1 MLAMAVF
8 QSINRCLTHRYRQ
21 QAGSYN
27 VFVFYS
33 KFVQGNSP
41 MSSRVASKSSAIPVP
56 HAASPALLIPALLLF
71 VSGAA
76 ALVYQVLWIK
86 QLSLVVGVEVYAITT
101 GISAFFAGLALGG
114 WLFGRWADRLQ
125 QPVLLY
131 AGLEVV
137 VAVLG
142 VGATFAMSLAA
153 SPFAWL
159 EQHIGLAAW
168 VLPFALVGIPALL
181 MGGTLPVLVRS
192 LATDPQ
198 HLGKAGG
205 QLYAANTAGAIAGT
219 LLAAFVL
226 IATLG
231 VRGSALAA
239 AMLNLLAA
247 AGALWFQRHRSLS
260 AVTPAKHTSSKA
272 PDRLALWLYSI
283 AGGVA
288 LGYEVVWSQSIVQ
301 FMSTRTYAFAVVL
314 ATYLTGL
321 FLGSVL
327 LARRVERIRDPWGVF
342 GLLIAGAGLVALL
355 EIALLGRWL
364 VVAQSL
370 AEAWVLSLGASE
382 LPGMSARFAVAA
394 LSIVFVPTLLLGA
407 AFPLALRLSVGRE
420 RVGQDVGAVVA
431 FNTLGG
437 IVGVMLCGF
446 VLIPWLGL
454 VRTLGLLAIVAAG
467 IGYFAVRKGHG
478 VKKGRRQA
486 VVAIGLLSV
495 AVAVFTPVNK
505 LASLLPGARN
515 ATLAFY
521 EEGRGGTVAVV
532 TQGKGQKAFQ
542 RLYIQG
548 VSNTGD
554 AMPSLRYMRI
564 QALLPLL
571 IHNGEPRSALVI
583 GFGTGI
589 TAGALT
595 RYPGL
600 EHRVVAELLPSVVK
614 AAPLFKGN
622 FNAAA
627 DPGVDVRLRDG
638 RQELL
643 RNPQRYDL
651 ITLEPPPP
659 SAAGVVNLYSRDF
672 YQLAASR
679 LEKQGLVAQWLPLP
693 TQNIDDSRSLVRS
706 FLDVFPYANVWTSE
720 LHEMLLVGSM
730 EPIALD
736 AAKISERFQQDSVR
750 STLQDVGIGSANA
763 LLATWV
769 TDRTGLERFA
779 ADAPPVTDDQPRIE
793 YAPWVRAKEI
803 SRVLPALLDLHVAP
817 PLVNADAGFIERM
830 NAHQQRLMQF
840 YRASLHAY
848 DGDRDA
854 WARDIREVMRGDGG
868 NPYYRWFVGD

>member
-1 MLAMAVF
+1 
-8 QSINRCLTHRYRQ
+8 
-21 QAGSYN
+21 
-27 VFVFYS
+27 
-33 KFVQGNSP
+33 
-41 MSSRVASKSSAIPVP
+41 MSSRVTSKSSAIPAP
-56 HAASPALLIPALLLF
+56 HVASPALLIPALLLF

-114 WLFGRWADRLQ
+114 LLFGRWADRLQ

-131 AGLEVV
+131 AGLEVL

-153 SPFAWL
+153 QPFAWL
-159 EQHIGLAAW
+159 EQQIGLLAW
-168 VLPFALVGIPALL
+168 VLPFTLVGLPALL

-192 LATDPQ
+192 LASDPQ
-198 HLGKAGG
+198 QLGKAGG
-205 QLYAANTAGAIAGT
+205 HLYAANTAGAIVGT

-247 AGALWFQRHRSLS
+247 AGALWFQRQRPLP
-260 AVTPAKHTSSKA
+260 VETPTRHPADKA

-321 FLGSVL
+321 FLGSAL
-327 LARRVERIRDPWGVF
+327 LARRVDRLRDPWGVF
-342 GLLIAGAGLVALL
+342 GLLIAGAGLIALL
-355 EIALLGRWL
+355 EIAVLGRWL
-364 VVAQSL
+364 VLAQSL
-370 AEAWVLSLGASE
+370 VEAWVLSLGASE
-382 LPGMSARFAVAA
+382 LAGMCARFAVAA
-394 LSIVFVPTLLLGA
+394 LSIVFVPTVLLGA
-407 AFPLALRLSVGRE
+407 AFPVALRLSVGRE
-420 RVGQDVGAVVA
+420 HVGRHVGEVVA

-437 IVGVMLCGF
+437 IIGVMLCGF
-446 VLIPWLGL
+446 VLIPLLGL
-454 VRTLGLLAIVAAG
+454 VRTLGLLAIIAAG
-467 IGYFAVRKGHG
+467 IGYFSVRKGHG
-478 VKKGRRQA
+478 VKKGRRQGVIA
-486 VVAIGLLSV
+486 VGLLSV
-495 AVAVFTPVNK
+495 AVALLTPVNK

-515 ATLAFY
+515 ASLAFY

-571 IHNGEPRSALVI
+571 IHNAEPRSALVI

-622 FNAAA
+622 FDAAA
-627 DPGVDVRLRDG
+627 DPSIDVRLRDG

-679 LEKQGLVAQWLPLP
+679 LQSQGLVAQWLPLP
-693 TQNIDDSRSLVRS
+693 TQNINDSRSLVRS
-706 FLDVFPYANVWTSE
+706 FLDVFPYATLWTSE
-720 LHEMLLVGSM
+720 FHEMLLVGSL
-730 EPIALD
+730 EPIELD
-736 AAKISERFQQDSVR
+736 VGKISQRFQQDSVR
-750 STLQDVGIGSANA
+750 GTLQDVGIGSAAA

-779 ADAPPVTDDQPRIE
+779 ADARPVTDDQPRIE
-793 YAPWVRAKEI
+793 YAPWVRTKEI
-803 SRVLPALLDLHVAP
+803 TRVLPALLDLHTAA
-817 PLVNADAGFIERM
+817 PLVNADAGFNERM
-830 NAHQQRLMQF
+830 SAHRQRLMQF

-854 WARDIREVMRGDGG
+854 WGRDIREVMRGDGG
-868 NPYYRWFVGD
+868 NPYYRWFVGE

>member
-1 MLAMAVF
+1 
-8 QSINRCLTHRYRQ
+8 
-21 QAGSYN
+21 
-27 VFVFYS
+27 
-33 KFVQGNSP
+33 
-41 MSSRVASKSSAIPVP
+41 MSSRVASKSSAHPLP
-56 HAASPALLIPALLLF
+56 HTAAPALLIPALLLCI
-71 VSGAA
+71 SGAA

-101 GISAFFAGLALGG
+101 GISAFFAGLAIGG
-114 WLFGRWADRLQ
+114 WLFGRWADRLA

-131 AGLEVV
+131 AGLEVL

-142 VGATFAMSLAA
+142 VSATFAMSVAA

-159 EQHIGLAAW
+159 QDHVGLLAW
-168 VLPFALVGIPALL
+168 VLPFMLVGVPAVL

-192 LATDPQ
+192 LGSAP
-198 HLGKAGG
+198 GKGGG
-205 QLYAANTAGAIAGT
+205 QLYAANTLGAIVGT

-247 AGALWFQRHRSLS
+247 AGALGWQRQHPMPVEAPL
-260 AVTPAKHTSSKA
+260 KHHTEKA
-272 PDRLALWLYSI
+272 PDRTALWLYSI

-321 FLGSVL
+321 FLGSAL

-342 GLLIAGAGLVALL
+342 GLLIAGAGLIALL

-364 VVAQSL
+364 VIAQSQ
-370 AEAWVLSLGASE
+370 AEIWLVTQGASE
-382 LPGMSARFAVAA
+382 LAGMSARFAVAA
-394 LSIVFVPTLLLGA
+394 LCIVFLPTLLLGA
-407 AFPLALRLSVGRE
+407 AFPLALRLSVGHE
-420 RVGQDVGAVVA
+420 HVGRDVGAVVA

-437 IVGVMLCGF
+437 IIGVMLCGF
-446 VLIPWLGL
+446 LLIPLLGL
-454 VRTLGLLAIVAAG
+454 VRTLGLLAIIAAC
-467 IGYFAVRKGHG
+467 IGWFAVRKGHG

-486 VVAIGLLSV
+486 VAALGLLSV
-495 AVAVFTPVNK
+495 AMAVLTPVDK

-515 ATLAFY
+515 GTLAFY

-532 TQGKGQKAFQ
+532 TQGRGQNAFQ

-589 TAGALT
+589 TAGALL

-600 EHRVVAELLPSVVK
+600 EHRVVAELLPSVIK

-622 FNAAA
+622 FNAAG

-643 RNPQRYDL
+643 RSPQTYDL

-706 FLDVFPYANVWTSE
+706 FLDVFPYATLWTSE
-720 LHEMLLVGSM
+720 FHEMLLVGSQT
-730 EPIALD
+730 PIELD
-736 AAKISERFQQDSVR
+736 AEKITRRLQQDSVR
-750 STLQDVGIGSANA
+750 STLQDVGIGSAPA
-763 LLATWV
+763 LLSTWV
-769 TDRTGLERFA
+769 TDRAGLERFA
-779 ADAPPVTDDQPRIE
+779 ADAPAVTDDQPRIE
-793 YAPWVRAKEI
+793 YAPWVRSKEI
-803 SRVLPALLDLHVAP
+803 TRVLPALLDQYVAP
-817 PLVNADAGFIERM
+817 PLVNADAGFAERM
-830 NAHQQRLMQF
+830 QGHRQRLMQF

-854 WARDIREVMRGDGG
+854 WGRDIREVMQGDGG
-868 NPYYRWFVGD
+868 NPYFRWFVGQ

>member
-1 MLAMAVF
+1 
-8 QSINRCLTHRYRQ
+8 
-21 QAGSYN
+21 
-27 VFVFYS
+27 
-33 KFVQGNSP
+33 
-41 MSSRVASKSSAIPVP
+41 MSSRVASKSSAIPAPYVATP
-56 HAASPALLIPALLLF
+56 TLLIPALLLF

-114 WLFGRWADRLQ
+114 LLFGRWADRLQ
-125 QPVLLY
+125 RPILLY
-131 AGLEVV
+131 AGLEVL

-142 VGATFAMSLAA
+142 VSATVAMSLAA

-159 EQHIGLAAW
+159 EQQIGLLAW

-192 LATDPQ
+192 LAADPQ

-247 AGALWFQRHRSLS
+247 AGAVWFQRHHSM
-260 AVTPAKHTSSKA
+260 PANAPVKHPASKT

-321 FLGSVL
+321 FLGSAL
-327 LARRVERIRDPWGVF
+327 LARRVDRLRDPWGVF
-342 GLLIAGAGLVALL
+342 GLLIAGAGLIALL

-364 VVAQSL
+364 IVAQSI

-382 LPGMSARFAVAA
+382 LLGMSARFAVAA

-407 AFPLALRLSVGRE
+407 AFPLALRLSVGRDH
-420 RVGQDVGAVVA
+420 VGRHVGEVVA

-437 IVGVMLCGF
+437 ILGVMLCGF
-446 VLIPWLGL
+446 VLIPMLGL
-454 VRTLGLLAIVAAG
+454 VRTLGLLAIIAAG

-478 VKKGRRQA
+478 VKKGRRQG
-486 VVAIGLLSV
+486 VVAVGLLSL
-495 AVAVFTPVNK
+495 ALALLTPADK

-622 FNAAA
+622 FNAAT
-627 DPGVDVRLRDG
+627 DPAVDVRLRDG

-679 LEKQGLVAQWLPLP
+679 LENKGLVAQWLPLP

-706 FLDVFPYANVWTSE
+706 FLDVFPYATLWTSE
-720 LHEMLLVGSM
+720 FHEMLLVGSL
-730 EPIALD
+730 EPIELD
-736 AAKISERFQQDSVR
+736 AAKISQRFQQDSVR
-750 STLQDVGIGSANA
+750 STLQDVGIGSAAA

-769 TDRTGLERFA
+769 TDRAGLERFA
-779 ADAPPVTDDQPRIE
+779 ADAQPVTDDQPRIE

-803 SRVLPALLDLHVAP
+803 SRVLPALLDLHIAP
-817 PLVNADAGFIERM
+817 ALVNADAGFNERM

-868 NPYYRWFVGD
+868 NPYYRWFVGE

>member
-1 MLAMAVF
+1 
-8 QSINRCLTHRYRQ
+8 
-21 QAGSYN
+21 
-27 VFVFYS
+27 
-33 KFVQGNSP
+33 
-41 MSSRVASKSSAIPVP
+41 MSSRVASKSSAIPAP
-56 HAASPALLIPALLLF
+56 QTATSPALLIPALLLF

-114 WLFGRWADRLQ
+114 LLFGRWADRLQ

-131 AGLEVV
+131 AGLEVL

-142 VGATFAMSLAA
+142 VGATFAMSMAA

-159 EQHIGLAAW
+159 EQHIGLLAW

-192 LATDPQ
+192 LASDPH
-198 HLGKAGG
+198 HLSKAGG

-247 AGALWFQRHRSLS
+247 AGALWFQRQRP
-260 AVTPAKHTSSKA
+260 AVVQEPTRHHEHKA

-321 FLGSVL
+321 FIGSAL
-327 LARRVERIRDPWGVF
+327 LARRVDRIRDPWGIF
-342 GLLIAGAGLVALL
+342 GLLIAGAGLIALL
-355 EIALLGRWL
+355 EVAFLGRWL
-364 VVAQSL
+364 VFLQSQAETAAL
-370 AEAWVLSLGASE
+370 AMGGSE
-382 LPGMSARFAVAA
+382 LLGMSARFAMAA

-407 AFPLALRLSVGRE
+407 AFPLALRLSVGPE
-420 RVGQDVGAVVA
+420 RIGRDVGAVVA

-446 VLIPWLGL
+446 LLIPLLGL

-467 IGYFAVRKGHG
+467 IGYFAVRKGHH

-486 VVAIGLLSV
+486 VVAISLLSV
-495 AVAVFTPVNK
+495 VVAIFIPVDK

-515 ATLAFY
+515 GTLAFY

-532 TQGKGQKAFQ
+532 TQGKGQKSFQ

-571 IHNGEPRSALVI
+571 IHNGEPHSALVI

-627 DPGVDVRLRDG
+627 DPTVDVRLRDG

-643 RNPQRYDL
+643 RSAQRYDL

-706 FLDVFPYANVWTSE
+706 FLDAFPYATLWTSE
-720 LHEMLLVGSM
+720 FHEMLLVGSM
-730 EPIALD
+730 EPIELD
-736 AAKISERFQQDSVR
+736 AAKISQRFQQDTVR
-750 STLQDVGIGSANA
+750 STLQDVGIGSAPA
-763 LLATWV
+763 LMATWV
-769 TDRTGLERFA
+769 TDRAGLERFA
-779 ADAPPVTDDQPRIE
+779 GDALAVTDDQPRIE

-803 SRVLPALLDLHVAP
+803 SRVLPALLDLRLPP
-817 PLVNADAGFIERM
+817 PLLNADAGFIERM

-854 WARDIREVMRGDGG
+854 WARDIREVMMGDGG
-868 NPYYRWFVGD
+868 NPYYRWFVGDGT

>member
-1 MLAMAVF
+1 
-8 QSINRCLTHRYRQ
+8 
-21 QAGSYN
+21 
-27 VFVFYS
+27 
-33 KFVQGNSP
+33 
-41 MSSRVASKSSAIPVP
+41 MSSRVASKSAALPVA
-56 HAASPALLIPALLLF
+56 HVIAPALWVPALLLF
-71 VSGAA
+71 ISGAA

-114 WLFGRWADRLQ
+114 LLFGRWADRLQ
-125 QPVLLY
+125 RPVLLY
-131 AGLEVV
+131 AGLEVA

-142 VGATFAMSLAA
+142 VGTTFALSLAA

-159 EQHIGLAAW
+159 EQQVGVVAW
-168 VLPFALVGIPALL
+168 LLPFALVGIPALL

-192 LATDPQ
+192 LAADPQ
-198 HLGKAGG
+198 QLGKAGG

-219 LLAAFVL
+219 LLAAFLL
-226 IATLG
+226 IASLG

-247 AGALWFQRHRSLS
+247 VGALWLQHQRPQPV
-260 AVTPAKHTSSKA
+260 AAAPKHACDKA
-272 PDRLALWLYSI
+272 PHRLALWLYSI

-314 ATYLTGL
+314 ATYLSGL
-321 FLGSVL
+321 FLGSLL

-342 GLLIAGAGLVALL
+342 GLLIAGAGLLALL

-364 VVAQSL
+364 VVGQSL

-382 LPGMSARFAVAA
+382 LLGMSVRFAVAA
-394 LSIVFVPTLLLGA
+394 ISIVFVPTLLLGA
-407 AFPLALRLSVGRE
+407 AFPLALRLSVGPA
-420 RVGQDVGAVVA
+420 RVGRDVGAVVA

-446 VLIPWLGL
+446 VLIPLLGL
-454 VRTLGLLAIVAAG
+454 VRTLGLLAVVAAA

-478 VKKGRRQA
+478 VKKGRRHA
-486 VVAIGLLSV
+486 VVAIGMLSV

-505 LASLLPGARN
+505 LASLLPGARQ

-532 TQGKGQKAFQ
+532 TQGKGRKAFQ

-571 IHNGEPRSALVI
+571 IHNGEPRSTLVI

-600 EHRVVAELLPSVVK
+600 EHRVVAELLPAVVK

-643 RNPQRYDL
+643 RNAQRYDL

-679 LEKQGLVAQWLPLP
+679 LEQQGLVAQWLPLP

-706 FLDVFPYANVWTSE
+706 FLDVFPYATLWTSE
-720 LHEMLLVGSM
+720 FHEILLVGSLQ
-730 EPIALD
+730 PIELD
-736 AAKISERFQQDSVR
+736 AAKISQRFQQDSVR
-750 STLQDVGIGSANA
+750 DTLQDVGIGSASA

-769 TDRTGLERFA
+769 TDRAGLERFA
-779 ADAPPVTDDQPRIE
+779 GNAQPVTDDQPRIE

-803 SRVLPALLDLHVAP
+803 SRVLPALLDLRQP
-817 PLVNADAGFIERM
+817 PVLRNADEGFVERM
-830 NAHQQRLMQF
+830 NTHQQRLMQF

-868 NPYYRWFVGD
+868 NPYYRWFVGE

>member
-1 MLAMAVF
+1 
-8 QSINRCLTHRYRQ
+8 
-21 QAGSYN
+21 
-27 VFVFYS
+27 
-33 KFVQGNSP
+33 
-41 MSSRVASKSSAIPVP
+41 MSSRVASKSSAIPAPQV
-56 HAASPALLIPALLLF
+56 ASPALLIPALLLF

-114 WLFGRWADRLQ
+114 LLFGRWADTLR
-125 QPVLLY
+125 QPLLLY
-131 AGLEVV
+131 AGLEVL
-137 VAVLG
+137 VAILG

-159 EQHIGLAAW
+159 EQHVGLLAW

-192 LATDPQ
+192 LATDPLQ
-198 HLGKAGG
+198 LGKAGG
-205 QLYAANTAGAIAGT
+205 HLYAANTAGAIAGT

-226 IATLG
+226 IAALG

-247 AGALWFQRHRSLS
+247 AGALWFQRQRPLLEEAS
-260 AVTPAKHTSSKA
+260 AKPHTEKV

-321 FLGSVL
+321 FLGSAL
-327 LARRVERIRDPWGVF
+327 LARRVDRLRDPWGVF

-364 VVAQSL
+364 VFAQTTV
-370 AEAWVLSLGASE
+370 EAWVLSFGASE
-382 LPGMSARFAVAA
+382 LLGMSARFAVAA
-394 LSIVFVPTLLLGA
+394 LSIVFVPTVLLGA
-407 AFPLALRLSVGRE
+407 AFPVALRLSVGRDH
-420 RVGQDVGAVVA
+420 VGRNVGEVVA

-437 IVGVMLCGF
+437 IIGVMLCGF
-446 VLIPWLGL
+446 VLIPLLGL
-454 VRTLGLLAIVAAG
+454 VRTLGLLAIIAAG

-486 VVAIGLLSV
+486 VVAIGLV
-495 AVAVFTPVNK
+495 AVALVVFTPANK

-515 ATLAFY
+515 GTLNFY

-532 TQGKGQKAFQ
+532 SQGKGQKTFE

-595 RYPGL
+595 QYPGL
-600 EHRVVAELLPSVVK
+600 EQRVVAELLPAVVK

-622 FNAAA
+622 FNAASHS
-627 DPGVDVRLRDG
+627 GVDVRLRDG

-672 YQLAASR
+672 YQLAARR
-679 LEKQGLVAQWLPLP
+679 LNKQGLVAQWLPLP

-706 FLDVFPYANVWTSE
+706 FLDVYPYASLWTSE
-720 LHEMLLVGSM
+720 FHEMLLVGSM
-730 EPIALD
+730 EPIELD

-750 STLQDVGIGSANA
+750 STLQDVGIGSAAA

-769 TDRTGLERFA
+769 TDRAGLERFA
-779 ADAPPVTDDQPRIE
+779 ANAQPVTDDQPRIE

-803 SRVLPALLDLHVAP
+803 TRVLPALLDLRIAP
-817 PLVNADAGFIERM
+817 PLLNADQGFTERM
-830 NAHQQRLMQF
+830 NTHQQRLMQF

-854 WARDIREVMRGDGG
+854 WSRDIREVMRGDGG

>member
-1 MLAMAVF
+1 
-8 QSINRCLTHRYRQ
+8 
-21 QAGSYN
+21 
-27 VFVFYS
+27 
-33 KFVQGNSP
+33 
-41 MSSRVASKSSAIPVP
+41 MSSRVASKSSALPAS
-56 HAASPALLIPALLLF
+56 HAAASPALLIPALLLF

-86 QLSLVVGVEVYAITT
+86 QLSLVVGVEVYAITI

-131 AGLEVV
+131 AGLEVL

-159 EQHIGLAAW
+159 EQHVGLVAW

-192 LATDPQ
+192 LAADSQ
-198 HLGKAGG
+198 HSGKAGG

-247 AGALWFQRHRSLS
+247 AGALWFQRHRASP
-260 AVTPAKHTSSKA
+260 VNTPVKHHAEKA
-272 PDRLALWLYSI
+272 PDRLALWLYSV

-321 FLGSVL
+321 FLGSAL
-327 LARRVERIRDPWGVF
+327 LARRVDRIRDPWGVF
-342 GLLIAGAGLVALL
+342 GLLIAGAGLIALL
-355 EIALLGRWL
+355 EVAFLGRWL
-364 VVAQSL
+364 VFLQSQAETVAL
-370 AEAWVLSLGASE
+370 AMGGSE
-382 LPGMSARFAVAA
+382 LMGMSARFAVAA
-394 LSIVFVPTLLLGA
+394 LSMVFVPTLLLGA

-420 RVGQDVGAVVA
+420 RIGQDVGAVVA

-437 IVGVMLCGF
+437 IIGVMLCGF
-446 VLIPWLGL
+446 LLIPLLGL
-454 VRTLGLLAIVAAG
+454 VRTLGLLAIIAAG
-467 IGYFAVRKGHG
+467 IGYFAVRKGHH
-478 VKKGRRQA
+478 VKKGRRQG

-495 AVAVFTPVNK
+495 AVAIFTPVDK

-515 ATLAFY
+515 GTLAFY

-532 TQGKGQKAFQ
+532 TQGKGQKTFQ

-554 AMPSLRYMRI
+554 AMPSLRYMRV

-600 EHRVVAELLPSVVK
+600 EHRVVAELLRSVIK
-614 AAPLFKGN
+614 AASLFKGN

-627 DPGVDVRLRDG
+627 DPAVDVRLRDG

-643 RNPQRYDL
+643 RNPQHYDL

-672 YQLAASR
+672 YQLAANR
-679 LEKQGLVAQWLPLP
+679 LEKKGLVAQWLPLP

-706 FLDVFPYANVWTSE
+706 FLDVFPYATLWTSE
-720 LHEMLLVGSM
+720 FHEMLLVGSL
-730 EPIALD
+730 EPIELD
-736 AAKISERFQQDSVR
+736 AAKISQRFQQDSVR
-750 STLQDVGIGSANA
+750 STLQDVGIGSAAA

-769 TDRTGLERFA
+769 TDRAGLERFA
-779 ADAPPVTDDQPRIE
+779 ADALPVTDDQPRIE
-793 YAPWVRAKEI
+793 YAPWVRAGEI
-803 SRVLPALLDLHVAP
+803 SRVLPTLLDLRQP
-817 PLVNADAGFIERM
+817 PLLLNADAAFIERM
-830 NAHQQRLMQF
+830 NVHQQRLMQF

-854 WARDIREVMRGDGG
+854 WARDVREVMRGDGG

>member
-1 MLAMAVF
+1 
-8 QSINRCLTHRYRQ
+8 
-21 QAGSYN
+21 
-27 VFVFYS
+27 
-33 KFVQGNSP
+33 
-41 MSSRVASKSSAIPVP
+41 MSSRVASKSSALPAQPI
-56 HAASPALLIPALLLF
+56 ASPALLIATLLLF

-114 WLFGRWADRLQ
+114 LWFGRWADRLQ

-131 AGLEVV
+131 AGLEVL

-142 VGATFAMSLAA
+142 VGTTFAMSLAA

-159 EQHIGLAAW
+159 QQHLGLLAW
-168 VLPFALVGIPALL
+168 VLPFALVGLPAVL

-192 LATDPQ
+192 LASDPQ
-198 HLGKAGG
+198 QLGKAGG

-231 VRGSALAA
+231 VRGSALFA

-247 AGALWFQRHRSLS
+247 AAALWFQHQRPLRSEAPLKPH
-260 AVTPAKHTSSKA
+260 TEKPA
-272 PDRLALWLYSI
+272 DRLALWLYGI

-321 FLGSVL
+321 FLGSLL
-327 LARRVERIRDPWGVF
+327 LARRVDRLRDPWGVF
-342 GLLIAGAGLVALL
+342 GLLIAGAGLIALL
-355 EIALLGRWL
+355 EVALLGRWL
-364 VVAQSL
+364 VLAQSTV
-370 AEAWVLSLGASE
+370 EAWVLAFGASE
-382 LPGMSARFAVAA
+382 LLGMSARFAVAA

-407 AFPLALRLSVGRE
+407 AFPVALRLSVGRE
-420 RVGQDVGAVVA
+420 RVGRDVGEVVA

-437 IVGVMLCGF
+437 IIGVMLCGF
-446 VLIPWLGL
+446 VLIPLLGL
-454 VRTLGLLAIVAAG
+454 VRTLGLLAIVAAA
-467 IGYFAVRKGHG
+467 IGYCAVRKGHG
-478 VKKGRRQA
+478 VHKGRRQA
-486 VVAIGLLSV
+486 VVAIGLLAV
-495 AVAVFTPVNK
+495 AVAVLTPMDK

-515 ATLAFY
+515 GSLSFY

-532 TQGKGQKAFQ
+532 SQGSGSKTFQ

-600 EHRVVAELLPSVVK
+600 QHRVVAELLPSVIK

-627 DPGVDVRLRDG
+627 DPNVDVRLRDG

-706 FLDVFPYANVWTSE
+706 FLDVFPYANLWTSE
-720 LHEMLLVGSM
+720 FHEMLLVGSL
-730 EPIALD
+730 EPIELD
-736 AAKISERFQQDSVR
+736 AAQISARFAQDSVR
-750 STLQDVGIGSANA
+750 GTLQDVGLGSAAA

-769 TDRTGLERFA
+769 TDRAGLERFA
-779 ADAPPVTDDQPRIE
+779 ADAPAVTDDQPRIE
-793 YAPWVRAKEI
+793 YAPWVRAREI
-803 SRVLPALLDLHVAP
+803 TRVLPALLDLHTPP
-817 PLVNADAGFIERM
+817 PLLNADAGFNERM
-830 NAHQQRLMQF
+830 ETHRQRLMQF

-848 DGDRDA
+848 EGDRDA

-868 NPYYRWFVGD
+868 NPYYRWFVGQ

>member
-1 MLAMAVF
+1 
-8 QSINRCLTHRYRQ
+8 
-21 QAGSYN
+21 
-27 VFVFYS
+27 
-33 KFVQGNSP
+33 
-41 MSSRVASKSSAIPVP
+41 MSTRVASKSSAIPVQQ
-56 HAASPALLIPALLLF
+56 AASPALLIPALLLCI
-71 VSGAA
+71 SGAA

-131 AGLEVV
+131 AGLEVL

-159 EQHIGLAAW
+159 QDHVGLFAW
-168 VLPFALVGIPALL
+168 LLPFLLVGIPAVL

-192 LATDPQ
+192 LAADP
-198 HLGKAGG
+198 GKSGG
-205 QLYAANTAGAIAGT
+205 QLYAANTLGAIIGT

-226 IATLG
+226 IASLG

-247 AGALWFQRHRSLS
+247 AGALWLQHQQPTP
-260 AVTPAKHTSSKA
+260 VTAPVKHHSEKA
-272 PDRLALWLYSI
+272 PDRTALWLYAI

-321 FLGSVL
+321 FIGSAL
-327 LARRVERIRDPWGVF
+327 LARRVDRIRDPWGVF
-342 GLLIAGAGLVALL
+342 GLLIAGAGLLALL
-355 EIALLGRWL
+355 EVAVLGRWL
-364 VVAQSL
+364 VLAQSQAEIGLL
-370 AEAWVLSLGASE
+370 AMGASE
-382 LPGMSARFAVAA
+382 LAGMSARFAVAA

-407 AFPLALRLSVGRE
+407 AFPLALRLSVGQE
-420 RVGQDVGAVVA
+420 RIGRDVGAVVA

-437 IVGVMLCGF
+437 IIGVMLCGF
-446 VLIPWLGL
+446 LLIPLLGL
-454 VRTLGLLAIVAAG
+454 VRTLGLLAIIAAG
-467 IGYFAVRKGHG
+467 IGYFAVRKGHH
-478 VKKGRRQA
+478 VKKGRRQV
-486 VVAIGLLSV
+486 VVALGLLSV
-495 AVAVFTPVNK
+495 ALAVLTPVDK
-505 LASLLPGARN
+505 FASLLPGARN
-515 ATLAFY
+515 GTLAFY

-532 TQGKGQKAFQ
+532 AQGKGQNLFH

-548 VSNTGD
+548 VSNTGE

-589 TAGALT
+589 TAGALL

-622 FNAAA
+622 FNAAS

-643 RNPQRYDL
+643 RSPQTYDL

-679 LEKQGLVAQWLPLP
+679 LEQNGLVAQWLPLP

-706 FLDVFPYANVWTSE
+706 FLDVFPYANLWTSE
-720 LHEMLLVGSM
+720 FHEMLLVGSM
-730 EPIALD
+730 QPIALD
-736 AAKISERFQQDSVR
+736 AAKITERFQQDSVR
-750 STLQDVGIGSANA
+750 STLQDVGIGSAAA
-763 LLATWV
+763 LLSTWV
-769 TDRTGLERFA
+769 TDRDGLEIFA
-779 ADAPPVTDDQPRIE
+779 ASAPAVTDDQPRIE

-803 SRVLPALLDLHVAP
+803 SRVLPELLDLYKAP
-817 PLVNADAGFIERM
+817 PLMNADAGFNERM
-830 NAHQQRLMQF
+830 ETHRQRLMQF

-854 WARDIREVMRGDGG
+854 WGRDIREVMQGDRA
-868 NPYYRWFVGD
+868 NPYFRWFVGQ

>member
-1 MLAMAVF
+1 
-8 QSINRCLTHRYRQ
+8 
-21 QAGSYN
+21 
-27 VFVFYS
+27 
-33 KFVQGNSP
+33 
-41 MSSRVASKSSAIPVP
+41 MSSRLASKSSAIPAP
-56 HAASPALLIPALLLF
+56 HTAAPALLIPALLLF
-71 VSGAA
+71 ISGAA

-114 WLFGRWADRLQ
+114 WLFGRWADRLR

-131 AGLEVV
+131 AGLEML

-159 EQHIGLAAW
+159 EQHIGVMAW
-168 VLPFALVGIPALL
+168 VLPFALVGIPATL

-192 LATDPQ
+192 LASDPQ
-198 HLGKAGG
+198 QLGKAGG
-205 QLYAANTAGAIAGT
+205 ELYAANTAGAIAGT

-226 IATLG
+226 IATFG

-247 AGALWFQRHRSLS
+247 AGALWFQRQGAHTTD
-260 AVTPAKHTSSKA
+260 TPAEHASSRA

-301 FMSTRTYAFAVVL
+301 FMSTRTYAFTVVL
-314 ATYLTGL
+314 ATYLAGL
-321 FLGSVL
+321 FLGSLL
-327 LARRVERIRDPWGVF
+327 LARRIDRIRDPRGVF

-364 VVAQSL
+364 VLAQSL
-370 AEAWVLSLGASE
+370 VESWVLSLGASE
-382 LPGMSARFAVAA
+382 LLGMSSRFAVAA

-407 AFPLALRLSVGRE
+407 AFPLALRLCVGHE
-420 RVGQDVGAVVA
+420 RVGHDVGAVVA

-446 VLIPWLGL
+446 VLIPLLGL

-467 IGYFAVRKGHG
+467 IAYFAVRKGHG

-486 VVAIGLLSV
+486 VVAVGLLST
-495 AVAVFTPVNK
+495 ALAMFTPVDK
-505 LASLLPGARN
+505 LASLLPGARTG
-515 ATLAFY
+515 TLVFY
-521 EEGRGGTVAVV
+521 EEVRGGTVAVV

-595 RYPGL
+595 RYPSL
-600 EHRVVAELLPSVVK
+600 ELRVVAELLPAVVK
-614 AAPLFKGN
+614 AARWFKGN
-622 FNAAA
+622 FNATA

-643 RNPQRYDL
+643 RNAQRYDL

-672 YQLAASR
+672 YRLAASR

-706 FLDVFPYANVWTSE
+706 FLDVFPYATLWTSE
-720 LHEMLLVGSM
+720 FHEMLLVGSM
-730 EPIALD
+730 TPIALD
-736 AAKISERFQQDSVR
+736 VAKISERFQQDSVR
-750 STLQDVGIGSANA
+750 STLQDVGIDSVAA

-779 ADAPPVTDDQPRIE
+779 ADAPAVTDDQPRIE
-793 YAPWVRAKEI
+793 YAPWVRAREI
-803 SRVLPALLDLHVAP
+803 SRVLPALLNLRLAP
-817 PLVNADAGFIERM
+817 TLLNADSGFIERM
-830 NAHQQRLMQF
+830 NVHQQRLMQF

-854 WARDIREVMRGDGG
+854 WARDIRDVMRGDGG
-868 NPYYRWFVGD
+868 NPYYRWFFGE

>member
-1 MLAMAVF
+1 
-8 QSINRCLTHRYRQ
+8 
-21 QAGSYN
+21 
-27 VFVFYS
+27 
-33 KFVQGNSP
+33 

-192 LATDPQ
+192 LATDPLN
-198 HLGKAGG
+198 LGKAGG

-247 AGALWFQRHRSLS
+247 AGALWFQRHRSLP
-260 AVTPAKHTSSKA
+260 AVAPAKHTSSKA

-342 GLLIAGAGLVALL
+342 GLLIASAGLVALL

-672 YQLAASR
+672 YQLATSR

-693 TQNIDDSRSLVRS
+693 TQNIDDSRALVRS

-720 LHEMLLVGSM
+720 FHEMLLVGSM

-868 NPYYRWFVGD
+868 NPYYRWFVGE

>member
-1 MLAMAVF
+1 
-8 QSINRCLTHRYRQ
+8 
-21 QAGSYN
+21 
-27 VFVFYS
+27 
-33 KFVQGNSP
+33 
-41 MSSRVASKSSAIPVP
+41 MSSRVASKSSAIPAP
-56 HAASPALLIPALLLF
+56 QTATSPALLIPALLLF

-114 WLFGRWADRLQ
+114 LLFGRWADRLQ

-131 AGLEVV
+131 AGLEVL

-142 VGATFAMSLAA
+142 VGATFAMSMAA

-159 EQHIGLAAW
+159 EQHIGLLAW

-192 LATDPQ
+192 LASDPH
-198 HLGKAGG
+198 HLSKAGG

-247 AGALWFQRHRSLS
+247 AGALWFQRQRP
-260 AVTPAKHTSSKA
+260 AVVQEPTWHHEHKA

-321 FLGSVL
+321 FIGSAL
-327 LARRVERIRDPWGVF
+327 LARRVDRIRDPWGIF
-342 GLLIAGAGLVALL
+342 GLLIAGAGLIALL
-355 EIALLGRWL
+355 EVAFLGRWL
-364 VVAQSL
+364 VFLQSQAETAAL
-370 AEAWVLSLGASE
+370 AMGGSE
-382 LPGMSARFAVAA
+382 LLGMSARFAMAA

-407 AFPLALRLSVGRE
+407 AFPLALRLSVGPE
-420 RVGQDVGAVVA
+420 RIGRDVGAVVA

-446 VLIPWLGL
+446 LLIPLLGL

-467 IGYFAVRKGHG
+467 IGYFAVRKGHH

-486 VVAIGLLSV
+486 VVAISLLSV
-495 AVAVFTPVNK
+495 VVAIFIPVDK

-515 ATLAFY
+515 GTLAFY

-532 TQGKGQKAFQ
+532 TQGKGQKSFQ

-571 IHNGEPRSALVI
+571 IHNGEPHSALVI

-627 DPGVDVRLRDG
+627 DPTVDVRLRDG

-643 RNPQRYDL
+643 RSAQRYDL

-679 LEKQGLVAQWLPLP
+679 LETQGLVAQWLPLP

-706 FLDVFPYANVWTSE
+706 FLDVFPYATLWTSE
-720 LHEMLLVGSM
+720 FHEMLLVGSM
-730 EPIALD
+730 EPIELD
-736 AAKISERFQQDSVR
+736 AAKISQRFQQDTVR
-750 STLQDVGIGSANA
+750 STLQDVGIGSAPA
-763 LLATWV
+763 LMATWV
-769 TDRTGLERFA
+769 TDRAGLERFA
-779 ADAPPVTDDQPRIE
+779 GDALAVTDDQPRIE

-803 SRVLPALLDLHVAP
+803 SRVLPALLNLRLPP
-817 PLVNADAGFIERM
+817 PLLNADAGFIERM

-854 WARDIREVMRGDGG
+854 WARDIREVMMGDGG
-868 NPYYRWFVGD
+868 NPYYRWFVGDGT